1 MIAVDIDAGK
11 IWWGKN
17 GTWDDNASGT
27 GVPATGAYPTYTGDT
42 GISNGGEIFFAV
54 ASGSG
59 TLVFTLNCGQ
69 DSSFAGNKTAQGNQ
83 DGNSIGDFYYTPP
96 SGFLALCTSNLPA
109 VAVTPSEHFNTVLY
123 TGNGS
128 TQSITGV
135 GFQPDFSWFKQRS
148 GGGGNHALFDVVRG
162 VTKMLPSDLGNVEET
177 QSGLTAFNSDGFSL
191 GAWSG
196 SNNNTETFVAWNWKA
211 GGSGSSNTDGSVTT
225 SVSANADAGFSI
237 ISYTGSGSG
246 TITIGHGLSKAPE
259 MWTVKARDDVGDN
272 QWFVCHKGFASDYY
286 TDFIHFD
293 TTGAVQDSGA
303 RWGDTAP
310 TSSIITI
317 GSASTNESGD
327 YICYAWHSVDGYS
340 KVGSYEGNTTS
351 SNTDDGTYV
360 YLGFRPAVVLVK
372 ASTRSEDWGIYDNK
386 RIGFNPNNRSLYPNS
401 SNAEHSS
408 TNHMDFLSN
417 GFKLYSDNHNYS
429 GGGGNSY
436 IYLAFAETP
445 FKYSNAR

>member
-1 MIAVDIDAGK
+1 
-11 IWWGKN
+11 
-17 GTWDDNASGT
+17 
-27 GVPATGAYPTYTGDT
+27 
-42 GISNGGEIFFAV
+42 
-54 ASGSG
+54 
-59 TLVFTLNCGQ
+59 
-69 DSSFAGNKTAQGNQ
+69 
-83 DGNSIGDFYYTPP
+83 
-96 SGFLALCTSNLPA
+96 
-109 VAVTPSEHFNTVLY
+109 VLY

-340 KVGSYEGNTTS
+340 KVGSYTGN
-351 SNTDDGTYV
+351 NNADGTFV
-360 YLGFRPAVVLVK
+360 YTGFRPAWIMVK
-372 ASTRSEDWGIYDNK
+372 ASSTGGTHYDWAIYD
-386 RIGFNPNNRSLYPNS
+386 IARSTY
-401 SNAEHSS
+401 NAVANVLEANQSQAEV
-408 TNHMDFLSN
+408 TGTGRGLPIDIVSN
-417 GFKLYSDNHNYS
+417 GFKFRSSYAESNAAQT
-429 GGGGNSY
+429 Y
-436 IYLAFAETP
+436 IYIAFAETP